1 MTLTI
6 RHYDV
11 EITVKHDRDDLTFS
25 SFVEEVIYPACLA
38 LGYSPETVDAGLCQ
52 NGVCG
57 LEAERMAPRG

>member
-11 EITVKHDRDDLTFS
+11 EITVKHDRDDLTFD

-38 LGYSPETVDAGLCQ
+38 LGYTPATIDAGLCLH
-52 NGVCG
+52 GVCG
-57 LEAERMAPRG
+57 MQAEKETIQ